1 MDNSRICIAAHDE
14 LYVLDLNKVVYFQA
28 DDHYTH
34 VYYYADKPFMVPFG
48 LSRIQAAILDAGE
61 PANYVVRLGRKHIV
75 NTRRIFRISTIKE
88 TLYLNDDAGS
98 RISIHVPKAALRPL
112 ITLMRPRTS
121 TTDGTTK
128 SCIRC

>member
-121 TTDGTTK
+121 TTDGTT
-128 SCIRC
+128 